1 MSIEFSTSL
10 EGMSRA
16 EGLLNTT
23 AAQIA
28 REPFA
33 GAPAQPGDTVS
44 LSDQMVALLQ
54 ARTDF
59 EANTKAA
66 QTADQMTQSLLNI
79 FG

>member
-1 MSIEFSTSL
+1 MSIGFSASL
-10 EGMSRA
+10 EGLSRA

-23 AAQIA
+23 ATQIA
-28 REPFA
+28 RDPF
-33 GAPAQPGDTVS
+33 PSSTAQPGDTVS

-59 EANTKAA
+59 EANTKAL
-66 QTADQMTQSLLNI
+66 QTADEMTQNLLNI